1 MPDPLPSSGAATR
14 QVMTLNETLERQS
27 SIHDNAYTALED
39 AYRRGTVGELV
50 LRGIGIYSP
59 AR

>member
-1 MPDPLPSSGAATR
+1 
-14 QVMTLNETLERQS
+14 MTLNETLERQS